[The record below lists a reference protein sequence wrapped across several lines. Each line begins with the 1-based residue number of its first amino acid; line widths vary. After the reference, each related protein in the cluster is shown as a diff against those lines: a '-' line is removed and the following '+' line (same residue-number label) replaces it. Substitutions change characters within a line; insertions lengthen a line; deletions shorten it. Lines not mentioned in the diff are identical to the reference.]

1 MRRLREILSIFFKY
15 GFSHLIENTE
25 LRKYIPFYSRYFKK
39 KTARLI
45 AGGPEVQLRKALE
58 ELGPTFIK
66 FGQMLSRRRDI
77 VPESFVLEL
86 SKLED
91 SVTPLPFEHMVK
103 TLKESLSNMDI
114 LTEIDRVPIA
124 SASIAQ
130 VYRARLRDGREIVLK
145 IKRPGV
151 DEVIKSDL
159 MLLSFLGAFL
169 HRHFEEIR
177 YINLPSLIEE
187 FTRIILRELD
197 LRNEFANMI
206 RIKRTFS
213 DIGFIKIPEP
223 IPILSSQD
231 VLGME
236 MLESIKI
243 TEKDKILK
251 LSFDA
256 KKLIVDVFKV
266 FVKKVINTGVYHGDL
281 HPGNMGITED
291 GRFVLYDF
299 GNIGFLSTRV
309 RFIIKKLFLAILDR
323 SYEDFIKE
331 LLEVGLIKED
341 TDIYQIERNLLD
353 AFERRIELSMNLI
366 DLSGLIKDIIDISRR
381 YSINLPSELVG
392 FFRTL
397 ILIESVG
404 KEYMEDFSLN
414 NIILDFFKE
423 TDKTKEFIENSIKEV
438 KALKN
443 MVSSFPYRVDR
454 ILKKM
459 ANDNFTVDFVHKNLE
474 PLIAETRKSSTRI
487 SISLVISALII
498 GSSIVFFSDRGP
510 HIFGYPLLG
519 VVGFITSMLLGI
531 YLLISIIRGGRG

>member
-1 MRRLREILSIFFKY
+1 M
-15 GFSHLIENTE
+15 
-25 LRKYIPFYSRYFKK
+25 
-39 KTARLI
+39 
-45 AGGPEVQLRKALE
+45 E